1 MYPPPHRFKTQQ
13 VGLKWL
19 AGSVRLLHVSLFL
32 IVLIAGMNQRV
43 MAQSPL
49 YDALPN
55 QYSLGT
61 GNLGLNTGTASARY
75 QNGTVITVTVIDGPD
90 GGLYWFHPN
99 AIGVAPVNRGAQA
112 LLFSAMGNTNLV
124 GLKDPDVAMLAW
136 NDNGNQ
142 RVVAVIVGVSP
153 VDNHVYAFDVEYDCN
168 EKKFQAPQNVC
179 KLGWA
184 REPILETA
192 PNYHPGSTTILNEPS
207 FKVFNRRCS
216 SPNVDVNRSGQV
228 AIVWAETIEIA
239 YGGDF
244 DQWMIDI
251 LGLSGSNATYLTRRG
266 SIMSAE
272 GVLGSGNC
280 YAGVCGNSIGDRT
293 GGYDITGGSS
303 STNPIPTDTQY
314 GDPVSAWDETDLEV
328 YSYMNPDVCIS
339 DAKSPQEPIITYV
352 YTRKPNQPLRN
363 NSKRTL
369 ITVQKR
375 FRDCTFRDPR
385 LRRITNSSHEGEIDT
400 WEPVITERYRIAAYR
415 TNQEDHRFMF
425 VGGADGGIF
434 GFCDQTVNAPYGEVL
449 GYGKFDAG
457 NTSLFQGEQLNASAN
472 LRPFKQRLPAIAF
485 DMNRNKYLV
494 GWELEFPKS
503 PTEVVL
509 VACTYSSNNPP
520 TKTAPEYSIV
530 NESVADQSLAL
541 SVAAPLTL
549 TATGSPI
556 NAFSWIRN
564 PVSGTRN
571 LMIRESTIEAGTASL
586 TGLNL
591 VNGRNGFCGEPAE
604 VETPTGPG
612 SYRLRSYPNPSE
624 TERTV
629 IVEDNSESNGNYEL
643 KNTFGVTVQQGKLE
657 FGAFTPNGKLSPG
670 TYILHIDKAGKRTT
684 TKVIIK

>member
-1 MYPPPHRFKTQQ
+1 MVASFSTQV
-13 VGLKWL
+13 VG
-19 AGSVRLLHVSLFL
+19 
-32 IVLIAGMNQRV
+32 
-43 MAQSPL
+43 QSPL
-49 YDALPN
+49 YPGLATEFDL
-55 QYSLGT
+55 QS
-61 GNLGLNTGTASARY
+61 GNLGTNTGNASARVD
-75 QNGTVITVTVIDGPD
+75 NGTVINVSVVDGPD
-90 GGLYWFHPN
+90 GGFYWFHPS
-99 AIGVAPVNRGAQA
+99 AVGVTPGARKMP
-112 LLFSAMGNTNLV
+112 FNGMV
-124 GLKDPDVAMLAW
+124 EPKVHGLKDPDVALFAGMV
-136 NDNGNQ
+136 DGKQ
-142 RVVAVIVGVSP
+142 KVVDVVVGISP
-153 VDNHVYAFDVEYDCN
+153 VDNHVYAFDIEYDCN
-168 EKKFQAPQNVC
+168 KKTFNSPKIFC

-184 REPILETA
+184 LEPGQEEA
-192 PNYHPGSTTILNEPS
+192 PNYHLAAPGILNEPS
-207 FKVFNRRCS
+207 YKLFNRRCS
-216 SPNVDVNRSGQV
+216 SPNVDVNNQGQV
-228 AIVWAETIEIA
+228 AIVWAETAEIS

-244 DQWMIDI
+244 DQWMVDI
-251 LGLSGSNATYLTRRG
+251 LGLSSANATYLVRRG
-266 SIMSAE
+266 SIMSAQ
-272 GVLGSGNC
+272 GQIGTNGC
-280 YAGVCGNSIGDRT
+280 YAGVNSCDNRRDHGFDYDGGGTLEEVTNRST
-293 GGYDITGGSS
+293 GS
-303 STNPIPTDTQY
+303 QY
-314 GDPVSAWDETDLEV
+314 GDPISSWEETDLEV

-375 FRDCTFRDPR
+375 FTDCTFRDPR

-400 WEPVITERYRIAAYR
+400 WAPVITERHRIAAYR
-415 TNQEDHRFMF
+415 TNEADHRFMF

-449 GYGKFDAG
+449 GYGKVDAG

-509 VACTYSSNNPP
+509 VACTYSSSNPP
-520 TKTAPEYSIV
+520 TKTASEYSIV

-549 TATGSPI
+549 TAPGSPI

-571 LMIRESTIEAGTASL
+571 LMIRESTIEAGTAAL

-604 VETPTGPG
+604 LETPTGPG
-612 SYRLRSYPNPSE
+612 SHRLRSYPNPSE

-629 IVEDNSESNGNYEL
+629 IVEDNFESNGNYEL

-657 FGAFTPNGKLSPG
+657 SGAFTPNGKLSPG
-670 TYILHIDKAGKRTT
+670 SYILHIDKAGKRTT